1 VSPPA
6 NVSAV
11 SAPVEPGLTKPAAPK
26 PVPEAPNPISATLLF
41 SLLLH
46 GVLLLGI
53 TFHFAKFTPSL
64 PTLDVTLVNVANQEA
79 PDKADFLAQ
88 ANNSGGG
95 QSDKAARPSQMFSGP
110 LPKPDPGI
118 ATQAVEAAT
127 PQPQDAM
134 PTRMVTTAGSADFSV
149 ASDTAKPKVEP
160 QDDAAT
166 AADLKREQDIAQL
179 AAELRQQTE
188 ALAKRPKKKFISA
201 NTKEYVYA
209 SYMRGWSDRVQRVG
223 NLNYPNE
230 ARRRKLYGDL
240 LLTVGLSRDGS
251 IKNISVIKSSG
262 QPLLDAAAERIVRL
276 SAPFPPLP
284 KDASVDELY
293 ITRTWQFLPGD
304 VLRNK

>member
-1 VSPPA
+1 MSTPA
-6 NVSAV
+6 TVA
-11 SAPVEPGLTKPAAPK
+11 TT
-26 PVPEAPNPISATLLF
+26 PNPIGATMLF

-53 TFHFAKFTPSL
+53 TFHFVKPSPSL

-95 QSDKAARPSQMFSGP
+95 QNDRAARPSQLFSGE

-118 ATQAVEAAT
+118 AAQPVEATT
-127 PQPQDAM
+127 PQPREAT
-134 PTRMVTTAGSADFSV
+134 PTRMVTTSGATDFTV
-149 ASDTAKPKVEP
+149 ASDTAQTQVDPEEQTP
-160 QDDAAT
+160 T
-166 AADLKREQDIAQL
+166 AADLKRQQAIAQL

-209 SYMRGWSDRVQRVG
+209 SYMRGWSDRVQRIG
-223 NLNYPNE
+223 NLNYPDE
-230 ARRRKLYGDL
+230 ARQRKLYGDL
-240 LLTVGLSRDGS
+240 LLTVGLDRDGG
-251 IKNISVIKSSG
+251 IKNITIIKSSG

-276 SAPFPPLP
+276 AAPFPPLP

>member
-1 VSPPA
+1 MSTPA
-6 NVSAV
+6 TVA
-11 SAPVEPGLTKPAAPK
+11 TT
-26 PVPEAPNPISATLLF
+26 PNPIGATMLF

-53 TFHFAKFTPSL
+53 TFHFVKPSPSL

-95 QSDKAARPSQMFSGP
+95 QNDRAARPSQLFSGE

-118 ATQAVEAAT
+118 AAQPVEATT
-127 PQPQDAM
+127 PQPREAT
-134 PTRMVTTAGSADFSV
+134 PTRMVTTSGAADFTV
-149 ASDTAKPKVEP
+149 ASDTAQTQVDPEEQTP
-160 QDDAAT
+160 T
-166 AADLKREQDIAQL
+166 AAELKRQQAIAQL

-209 SYMRGWSDRVQRVG
+209 SYMRGWSDRVERIG
-223 NLNYPNE
+223 NLNYPDE
-230 ARRRKLYGDL
+230 ARQRKLYGDL
-240 LLTVGLSRDGS
+240 LLTVGLGRNGD
-251 IKNISVIKSSG
+251 IKNITIIKSSG

-276 SAPFPPLP
+276 AAPFPPLP

>member
-1 VSPPA
+1 VSTPA
-6 NVSAV
+6 TVS
-11 SAPVEPGLTKPAAPK
+11 TT
-26 PVPEAPNPISATLLF
+26 PNPIGATMLF

-53 TFHFAKFTPSL
+53 TFHFVKPSPSL

-95 QSDKAARPSQMFSGP
+95 QNDRAARPSQLFSGA

-118 ATQAVEAAT
+118 AAQPVEAAT
-127 PQPQDAM
+127 PQPREAT
-134 PTRMVTTAGSADFSV
+134 PTRMVTTSGATDFTV
-149 ASDTAKPKVEP
+149 ASDTAQTQVDPEEQTP
-160 QDDAAT
+160 T
-166 AADLKREQDIAQL
+166 AADLKRQQAIAQL

-209 SYMRGWSDRVQRVG
+209 SYMRGWSDRVERVG
-223 NLNYPNE
+223 NLNYPDE
-230 ARRRKLYGDL
+230 ARQRKLYGDL
-240 LLTVGLSRDGS
+240 LLTVGLDRDGGINS
-251 IKNISVIKSSG
+251 ITIIKSSG

-276 SAPFPPLP
+276 AAPFPPLP